1 MEYFYQ
7 GLVLG
12 LSLSVLIGPLFVAQ
26 SQATLST
33 GLRAG
38 ALVNVG
44 IWMSDILVSISCFYF
59 VKEIRDVVNNPYFK
73 EYVGYAGALVLFVI
87 GFGLI
92 LRKEQQLVENVK
104 YSKKNIAGFVSKGFL
119 VNTINPFTFGFW
131 ITVSTANL
139 ITANASTKEATI
151 LIGTTLAVIMITD
164 TLKIVFAKYLKK
176 YMDAAMI
183 KKLSQISGAVMIV
196 LALLLIWRVI
206 K

>member
-44 IWMSDILVSISCFYF
+44 IWISDVLVSVSCFYF
-59 VKEIRDVVNNPYFK
+59 VKEIRDVVDNPYFK
-73 EYVGYAGALVLFVI
+73 EYVGYAGALVLLII

-92 LRKEQQLVENVK
+92 LRKEQQLVENQK
-104 YSKKNIAGFVSKGFL
+104 YTKRSVAGFITKGFL

-139 ITANASTKEATI
+139 ITVNASTQQATI
-151 LIGTTLAVIMITD
+151 LIGTTLFVIMTTD
-164 TLKIVFAKYLKK
+164 TLKIIFAKYLKQ
-176 YMDAAMI
+176 YMNA
-183 KKLSQISGAVMIV
+183 S
-196 LALLLIWRVI
+196 LIQRS
-206 K
+206 